1 MDRKPHW
8 ENIYEKKADQ
18 DVSWFEPLPAMSLR
32 MLDAAGMTPDSCIVD
47 VGGGSSQLIDRL
59 LERGVRCLTVLDV
72 SGAALRR
79 TQARLGQA
87 AASVNWIESD
97 VTADWSIEPVD
108 IWHDRAVFHFLNS
121 AVDRERYRMQLLR
134 VLKIQ
139 GTAIVATFAA
149 DGPETCSGLP
159 VMRFSA
165 ESLAFE
171 LGPRFRLVES
181 VRHEHR
187 TPRGVVQ
194 PFTYARFRR
203 QE

>member
-8 ENIYEKKADQ
+8 ESIYEKKADQ
-18 DVSWFEPLPAMSLR
+18 AVSWFEPFPAVSLR
-32 MLDAAGMTPDSCIVD
+32 MLDSAGMTQDSCIVD

-59 LERGVRCLTVLDV
+59 LERGVHCLTVLDI

-79 TQARLGQA
+79 TQARLGHA
-87 AASVNWIESD
+87 AASVKWIESD
-97 VTADWSIEPVD
+97 VMADWSLEPVD
-108 IWHDRAVFHFLNS
+108 IWHDRAVFHFLTS
-121 AVDRERYRMQLLR
+121 AQDRARYRTQLLR

-139 GTAIVATFAA
+139 GTAIVATFAT

-171 LGPRFRLVES
+171 LGPRFQLVES
-181 VRHEHR
+181 ERHEHR
-187 TPRGVVQ
+187 TPWGVVQ
-194 PFTYARFRR
+194 PFIYARFRR
-203 QE
+203 QD